1 MRKAGLAGMMR
12 RVLPLLILSPA
23 PPAPPARAA
32 AQSSAAAPKMTRP
45 GVETRGGPRRLEDLH
60 PQAIFPVAGTP
71 DWSVVAADSVWV
83 SSARVNHV
91 VQLNARANTP
101 GLIADVKR
109 PCSGLSAAFGS
120 IWVPSC
126 GDHTLVRLDPATAKP
141 IAMIAADPA
150 NSEGGI
156 TAGAGSLWIVTKP
169 SRLVRIS
176 PESNAITASADLPT
190 GATNVAF
197 GAGAVWISSYDQDRL
212 LRVDPATMAVTD
224 SISVGPKPRFLT
236 VSDDAVWTLNQGDGS
251 VSRVSLTRPKLVAT
265 IACGIPGEG
274 GEIAF
279 GAGHVWATM
288 FDVPLTEIDPATNT
302 VTRQWTGHGGDGLR
316 VGLGSLWL
324 SNLMQGTVWRLDPKQ
339 M

>member
-1 MRKAGLAGMMR
+1 MRNANIGRIMRFALLLLAPSLM
-12 RVLPLLILSPA
+12 LPAL
-23 PPAPPARAA
+23 AA
-32 AQSSAAAPKMTRP
+32 AQSTAPPSTTMRP
-45 GVETRGGPRRLEDLH
+45 GVATPGGSRRLEDLH

-71 DWSVVAADSVWV
+71 DWSVVATNSVWV

-91 VQLNARANTP
+91 VQLNAITNTP
-101 GLIADVKR
+101 GLIADVRR

-126 GDHTLVRLDPATAKP
+126 GDHNLVRLDPETGKP
-141 IAMIAADPA
+141 IAVVAADPA

-156 TAGAGSLWIVTKP
+156 TAGAGSIWIVTKP

-176 PESNAITASADLPT
+176 PESNAITASTDLPA

-197 GAGAVWISSYDQDRL
+197 GANAIWVSSYEQDRL
-212 LRVDPATMAVTD
+212 LRVDPATMAITD
-224 SISVGPKPRFLT
+224 AVSVGPKPRFLT

-251 VSRVSLTRPKLVAT
+251 VSRVSLTKPKLVTT
-265 IACGIPGEG
+265 IACGIPGQG

-302 VTRQWTGHGGDGLR
+302 VTRQWKGQGGDGLR
-316 VGLGSLWL
+316 FGLGSLWL
-324 SNLMQGTVWRLDPKQ
+324 SNLMQGTVWRLAPDHL
-339 M
+339 